1 MQIERLRSL
10 IKESIQEYIKEIDE
24 AAETAAMEARIAK
37 CDEAI
42 LARETRLENL
52 RNLEEAADMLDE
64 VKVKAMENEIK
75 ELKKAKAKFEK
86 DKEKKAAKKAGKG
99 KKEVTTDA
107 KTEDTP
113 VDESDVMEKMEMEG
127 EEPKEKALNESF
139 LKMQKL
145 AGVITE
151 AQYNQKKKA
160 LTENQITNNPEFSK
174 IEDKAYSF
182 INSPEVT
189 ALLTKELNKLS
200 PEEKTELSK
209 NIMSEGGSD
218 KSDFKST
225 IEKAMSAISLNE
237 DMHDAIRKL
246 GGYKPGQEPTVMDKA
261 AGKVLQGLGVSNI
274 MSMGTLPSLVA
285 MAIDKGFDI
294 NLMKMVSDMLGSTQ
308 AAVGASVLGGL
319 IGGAI
324 LWKIGKILQNEKT
337 TMGTALFN

>member
-42 LARETRLENL
+42 SARETRLENL

-64 VKVKAMENEIK
+64 TKVKAMENEIK

-127 EEPKEKALNESF
+127 DMQKEETLNESF

-160 LTENQITNNPEFSK
+160 LVENQVTNNPTIQKLEK
-174 IEDKAYSF
+174 KAF
-182 INSPEVT
+182 DFFNQPQIT
-189 ALLTKELNKLS
+189 ALLKKELDKLS
-200 PEEKTELSK
+200 PEDKAELSK
-209 NIMSEGGSD
+209 MTMQEGEGNDFSSFKATVD
-218 KSDFKST
+218 KVMDD
-225 IEKAMSAISLNE
+225 ASLTE
-237 DMHDAIRKL
+237 DMHDALR
-246 GGYKPGQEPTVMDKA
+246 GMAGYKKGEEASAIDKA
-261 AGKVLQGLGVSNI
+261 IGKILTGLGTANI
-274 MSMGTLPSLVA
+274 MSMGFLPAVTGAFLDKFAGTDILNTVA
-285 MAIDKGFDI
+285 AAIGD
-294 NLMKMVSDMLGSTQ
+294 GSG
-308 AAVGASVLGGL
+308 AAALSVVAGL
-319 IGGAI
+319 LGGAI
-324 LWKIGKILQNEKT
+324 IWKLGKIMQNEKVT
-337 TMGTALFN
+337 DSTPI